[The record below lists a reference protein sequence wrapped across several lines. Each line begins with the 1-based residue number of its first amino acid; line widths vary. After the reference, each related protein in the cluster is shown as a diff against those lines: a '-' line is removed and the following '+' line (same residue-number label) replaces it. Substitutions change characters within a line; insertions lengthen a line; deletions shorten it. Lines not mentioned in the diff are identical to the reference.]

1 VPEDVEEEHLRAVI
15 ERRKRIREQMAAGGP
30 ARQQPRGHTEVEAV
44 AVSADSDLYEE
55 QNHD

>member
-1 VPEDVEEEHLRAVI
+1 LDEERLRAVI

-30 ARQQPRGHTEVEAV
+30 ARHQPRGHSEVEA
-44 AVSADSDLYEE
+44 AAASADSSLYEE